1 MFSLGRVDQANEE
14 VKQFLVGWSW
24 DMAEAQEMG
33 SVPLADAVTP
43 LSWSVCFYK
52 NAFTK
57 HYQTPL

>member
-1 MFSLGRVDQANEE
+1 MDQANEE
-14 VKQFLVGWSW
+14 DKQFLVGWSW

-52 NAFTK
+52 NAVTK